1 MYCRYCGNQL
11 DDNAKFC
18 ACCGKKVE
26 LRINANSET
35 QVKGESK
42 AVMGAV
48 FVLLGWIG
56 LIIGILVFRK
66 RPYERD
72 SFIKSWL
79 ITYVILGVL
88 SCIVYLLLM
97 FFLPGGENYVL
108 Y

>member
-11 DDNAKFC
+11 DNDAKFC
-18 ACCGKKVE
+18 ANCGKKVE
-26 LRINANSET
+26 LRINDKSEA

-88 SCIVYLLLM
+88 SCIVYFLLM